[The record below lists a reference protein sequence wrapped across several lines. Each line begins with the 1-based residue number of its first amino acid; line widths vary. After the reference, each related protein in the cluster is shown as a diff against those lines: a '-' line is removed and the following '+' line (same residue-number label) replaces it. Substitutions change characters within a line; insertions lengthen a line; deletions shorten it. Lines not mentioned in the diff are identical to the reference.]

1 MGQSDDEE
9 SKPKLGFADILGVD
23 ADKEAMMASEDF
35 WDRIARPTQE
45 EQLLKVEQ
53 EERLRMDE
61 VK

>member
-1 MGQSDDEE
+1 MCQSDDEE
-9 SKPKLGFADILGVD
+9 SKPKLGFADILGAD

-53 EERLRMDE
+53 EERLRLDE